1 MTDEAFQTRQ
11 RGKYATA
18 LANLMPGT
26 RDAGLVTV
34 TLYGRQAGMTPDEL
48 YADIMANAPGATRP
62 NPSAVRRAIEHA
74 ARTVELGGVKD
85 WAEKNR
91 ASAPATAYDRIWK
104 APKEPTAA
112 EKREAARKALPD
124 KVRGTVA
131 RLVIEGRGATSKTL
145 REMSPSAIPSAPAE
159 QAAAH
164 LNALGADWRWQ
175 IWAGTIGAK
184 VPGGKRGGIVAP
196 FALADTI
203 RAGLADIP
211 THVSL
216 NPLTGREGRTK
227 DGLPS
232 FDCADTV
239 AAFPFALLEFDGLP
253 LANQCAVFAALI
265 RKNPGRVV
273 SIVYSGGKSLHA
285 VILMPECDDRRMHTK
300 TRVEA
305 LREDR
310 TEADDRKWA
319 ANMEKLRR
327 AFASSDNPAERIDLA
342 PTMNPAIHTRLAG
355 AYRADKSK
363 RQTLL
368 YLDAELARRNL
379 EIF

>member
-1 MTDEAFQTRQ
+1 MTDEAFQNWQ

-26 RDAGLVTV
+26 RDANLVTV
-34 TLYGRQAGMTPDEL
+34 ALHGRQAGMTPDEL
-48 YADIMANAPGATRP
+48 YDDIMENAPGATRP

-74 ARTVELGGVKD
+74 ALTVELGGRKD
-85 WAEKNR
+85 YAAANSK
-91 ASAPATAYDRIWK
+91 AAAFDRIWT
-104 APKEPTAA
+104 PKREPTAA

-131 RLVIEGRGATSKTL
+131 RLVIEGRGATSKSL
-145 REMSPSAIPSAPAE
+145 REMSPTAIPTAPAE

-216 NPLTGREGRTK
+216 NPLTGKEGRTK

-232 FDCADTV
+232 FDCAGTV

-253 LANQCAVFAALI
+253 LGDQCAVFAALI
-265 RKNPGRVV
+265 RKKPGRVV

-285 VILMPECDDRRMHTK
+285 VMLMPECDDRRMHTK

-319 ANMEKLRR
+319 ANMEKLRS

-368 YLDAELARRNL
+368 YLDADLARREL

>member
-1 MTDEAFQTRQ
+1 MTDEAFRDWQ
-11 RGKYATA
+11 RGKYQTA
-18 LANLMPGT
+18 LANLMPGA
-26 RDAGLVTV
+26 RDANLVTV
-34 TLYGRQAGMTPDEL
+34 TLYGRQAGMAPEEL
-48 YADIMANAPGATRP
+48 YADIMENAPGATRP
-62 NPSAVRRAIEHA
+62 NPAAVRRAIEHS
-74 ARTVELGGVKD
+74 ARTVELGGRKD
-85 WAEKNR
+85 YAAANSK
-91 ASAPATAYDRIWK
+91 AAAFDRIWT
-104 APKEPTAA
+104 PKREPTAA
-112 EKREAARKALPD
+112 EKRESARKALPD

-145 REMSPSAIPSAPAE
+145 REMSPSAIPPSPAE

-184 VPGGKRGGIVAP
+184 VPGVKRGGICFAP
-196 FALADTI
+196 SLADTI

-216 NPLTGREGRTK
+216 NPLTGKEGRTK

-232 FDCADTV
+232 FDCAATV

-253 LANQCAVFAALI
+253 LADQCAVFAALI
-265 RKNPGRVV
+265 RKKPGRVV
-273 SIVYSGGKSLHA
+273 SVVYSGGKSLHA
-285 VILMPECDDRRMHTK
+285 VLLVPECDDRRLWSK

-310 TEADDRKWA
+310 TEADDKKWA
-319 ANMEKLRR
+319 ANMEALRR
-327 AFASSDNPAERIDLA
+327 LFASSDNPAERIDLA

-355 AYRADKSK
+355 AYRADKGR
-363 RQTLL
+363 RQTLI
-368 YLDAELARRNL
+368 YLDADLARRTL
-379 EIF
+379 ELF

>member
-1 MTDEAFQTRQ
+1 MTDEAFQNWQ

-26 RDAGLVTV
+26 RDANLVTV
-34 TLYGRQAGMTPDEL
+34 ALHGRQAGMTPDEL
-48 YADIMANAPGATRP
+48 YDDIIANAPGDTRP

-74 ARTVELGGVKD
+74 ARTVELGGRKD
-85 WAEKNR
+85 YAAANSK
-91 ASAPATAYDRIWK
+91 AAAFDRIWT
-104 APKEPTAA
+104 PKREPTAA

-145 REMSPSAIPSAPAE
+145 REMSPSAIPPAPAE

-216 NPLTGREGRTK
+216 NPLTGKEGRTK

-232 FDCADTV
+232 FDCAGTV

-253 LANQCAVFAALI
+253 LADQCAVFAALI
-265 RKNPGRVV
+265 RKKPGRVV

-285 VILMPECDDRRMHTK
+285 VMLMPECDDRRMHTK

-319 ANMEKLRR
+319 ANMEKLRS

-368 YLDAELARRNL
+368 YLDAELARINL
-379 EIF
+379 GIF

>member
-18 LANLMPGT
+18 LANLMPGA
-26 RDAGLVTV
+26 RDANLVTV
-34 TLYGRQAGMTPDEL
+34 TLYGRQAGMTPEEL
-48 YADIMANAPGATRP
+48 YADIMTNAPGATRP

-91 ASAPATAYDRIWK
+91 ASAPTTAYDRIWK

-112 EKREAARKALPD
+112 EKREAARRALPPNI
-124 KVRGTVA
+124 RGTVA
-131 RLVIEGRGATSKTL
+131 RLVIEGRGATSKSL
-145 REMSPSAIPSAPAE
+145 RAMSPSAIPSAPAE

-175 IWAGTIGAK
+175 IWAGTIGAT
-184 VPGGKRGGIVAP
+184 GKRGGIVTP
-196 FALADTI
+196 CALADTI
-203 RAGLADIP
+203 RAGLTDIP

-216 NPLTGREGRTK
+216 NPLTGKEGLTK

-232 FDCADTV
+232 YDCADTV
-239 AAFPFALLEFDGLP
+239 AAFPFALLEFDAMPLP
-253 LANQCAVFAALI
+253 DQCALFAALI
-265 RKNPGRVV
+265 RKKPGRVV
-273 SIVYSGGKSLHA
+273 SLTFSGGKSIHA
-285 VILMPECDDRRMHTK
+285 VVLIPEAHDRRPK
-300 TRVEA
+300 TLPPTRA
-305 LREDR
+305 LREYR
-310 TEADDRKWA
+310 NENDDAKWRDGMDA
-319 ANMEKLRR
+319 LVRL
-327 AFASSDNPAERIDLA
+327 FASSDNPAERIDLA

-355 AYRADKSK
+355 AYRADKGK
-363 RQTLL
+363 RQILL
-368 YLDAELARRNL
+368 YLDADLARREL

>member
-1 MTDEAFQTRQ
+1 MTDANFQNWQ
-11 RGKYATA
+11 REKYASA
-18 LANLMPGT
+18 LAALTPGT
-26 RDAGLVTV
+26 RDANLAAVA
-34 TLYGRQAGMTPDEL
+34 LYGRRAGIPPEEL
-48 YADIMANAPGATRP
+48 YADIMANAPGDKRP

-74 ARTVELGGVKD
+74 ARTVELGGRKD
-85 WAEKNR
+85 YAAAANSK
-91 ASAPATAYDRIWK
+91 AAAFDRIWT
-104 APKEPTAA
+104 PKREPTAA

-131 RLVIEGRGATSKTL
+131 RLVIEGRGATSKSL
-145 REMSPSAIPSAPAE
+145 RAMSPTAIPSAPAE

-196 FALADTI
+196 FVLADTI

-211 THVSL
+211 THVAL

-232 FDCADTV
+232 FDCAGTV

-253 LANQCAVFAALI
+253 LGDQCAVFAALI
-265 RKNPGRVV
+265 RKKPGRVV

-285 VILMPECDDRRMHTK
+285 VMLMPECDDRRMHTK

-319 ANMEKLRR
+319 ANMEKLRS

-355 AYRADKSK
+355 AYRADKGK

-368 YLDAELARRNL
+368 YLDAELARLNL

>member
-1 MTDEAFQTRQ
+1 MTDEAFQNWQ
-11 RGKYATA
+11 RGKYSTA

-26 RDAGLVTV
+26 RDANLVTV
-34 TLYGRQAGMTPDEL
+34 ALHGRQAGMTPDEL
-48 YADIMANAPGATRP
+48 YDDIMENAPGATRP

-74 ARTVELGGVKD
+74 ARTVELGGRKD
-85 WAEKNR
+85 YAAANSK
-91 ASAPATAYDRIWK
+91 AAAFDRIWT
-104 APKEPTAA
+104 PKREPTAA

-232 FDCADTV
+232 FDCAETV

-253 LANQCAVFAALI
+253 LADQCAVFAALI
-265 RKNPGRVV
+265 RKKPGRVV

-285 VILMPECDDRRMHTK
+285 VMLMPECDDRRMHTK

-319 ANMEKLRR
+319 ANMEKLRS

>member
-1 MTDEAFQTRQ
+1 MTDEAFQNWQ
-11 RGKYATA
+11 RGKYASA
-18 LANLMPGT
+18 LAALSPGT
-26 RDAGLVTV
+26 RDANLVTV
-34 TLYGRQAGMTPDEL
+34 ALHGRQAGMTPDEL
-48 YADIMANAPGATRP
+48 YDDIMVNAPGDTRP

-74 ARTVELGGVKD
+74 ARTVELGGRKD
-85 WAEKNR
+85 YAAANSK
-91 ASAPATAYDRIWK
+91 AAAFDRIWT
-104 APKEPTAA
+104 PKREPTAA
-112 EKREAARKALPD
+112 EKREAARRALPD

-145 REMSPSAIPSAPAE
+145 REMSPSAIPPAPAE

-216 NPLTGREGRTK
+216 NPLTGKEGRTK

-232 FDCADTV
+232 FDCAGTV

-253 LANQCAVFAALI
+253 LADQCAVFAALI
-265 RKNPGRVV
+265 RRKPGRVV
-273 SIVYSGGKSLHA
+273 SLCYSGGKSIHA
-285 VILMPECDDRRMHTK
+285 VVLIPEAHDRRLK
-300 TRVEA
+300 TLPPTRQ

-310 TEADDRKWA
+310 NENDDAKWRGEMDA
-319 ANMEKLRR
+319 LVRL
-327 AFASSDNPAERIDLA
+327 FASSDDPAERIDIA

-355 AYRADKSK
+355 AYRADKGK

-368 YLDAELARRNL
+368 YLDADLARREL

>member
-34 TLYGRQAGMTPDEL
+34 TLYGRQAGMTSDEL

-112 EKREAARKALPD
+112 EKREAARRALPPNI
-124 KVRGTVA
+124 RGTVA

-145 REMSPSAIPSAPAE
+145 RAMSPTAIPSAPAE

-164 LNALGADWRWQ
+164 LTALGADWRWR
-175 IWAGTIGAK
+175 IWAGTIGAT
-184 VPGGKRGGIVAP
+184 GKRGGICDAA
-196 FALADTI
+196 ALADTI

-216 NPLTGREGRTK
+216 NPLTGKEGRTK

-232 FDCADTV
+232 FDCAATV

-253 LANQCAVFAALI
+253 LADQCAVFAALI
-265 RKNPGRVV
+265 LKKPGRVV

-285 VILMPECDDRRMHTK
+285 VLLIPECDDRRMHTK
-300 TRVEA
+300 TRVEP
-305 LREDR
+305 LRENR
-310 TEADDRKWA
+310 TDADDKKWA
-319 ANMEKLRR
+319 ANMEKLRS

-342 PTMNPAIHTRLAG
+342 PTMNQAVHTRLAG
-355 AYRADKSK
+355 AYRADKGK

-368 YLDAELARRNL
+368 YLDAELARQTL
-379 EIF
+379 ELF

>member
-1 MTDEAFQTRQ
+1 MTDEAFQNWQ
-11 RGKYATA
+11 RGKYASA
-18 LANLMPGT
+18 LAALSPGT
-26 RDAGLVTV
+26 RDANLVTV
-34 TLYGRQAGMTPDEL
+34 ALHGRQAGMTPDEL
-48 YADIMANAPGATRP
+48 YDDIMANAPGDTRP

-74 ARTVELGGVKD
+74 ARTVELGGRKD
-85 WAEKNR
+85 YAAANSK
-91 ASAPATAYDRIWK
+91 AAAFDRIWT
-104 APKEPTAA
+104 PKREPTAA

-145 REMSPSAIPSAPAE
+145 REMSPSAIPPAPAE

-175 IWAGTIGAK
+175 IWAGTIGAT
-184 VPGGKRGGIVAP
+184 GKRGGIVMP
-196 FALADTI
+196 CALADTI

-216 NPLTGREGRTK
+216 NPLTGKEGRTK

-232 FDCADTV
+232 FDCAGTV

-253 LANQCAVFAALI
+253 LADQCAVFAALI
-265 RKNPGRVV
+265 RKKPGRIV

-285 VILMPECDDRRMHTK
+285 VMLMPECDDRRMHTK

-319 ANMEKLRR
+319 ANMEKLRS

-368 YLDAELARRNL
+368 YLDAELARLNL

>member
-1 MTDEAFQTRQ
+1 M
-11 RGKYATA
+11 
-18 LANLMPGT
+18 
-26 RDAGLVTV
+26 TV

-112 EKREAARKALPD
+112 EKREAARKAVPPEM
-124 KVRGTVA
+124 RGTVA
-131 RLVIEGRGATSKTL
+131 RLVSEGRGATSKSL
-145 REMSPSAIPSAPAE
+145 REMSPTAIPAAPAE

-175 IWAGTIGAK
+175 TWAGTIGTT
-184 VPGGKRGGIVAP
+184 GKRGGIVTP
-196 FALADTI
+196 CALADTI

-211 THVSL
+211 THVAL
-216 NPLTGREGRTK
+216 NPLTGKEGLTK

-239 AAFPFALLEFDGLP
+239 AAFPFALLEFDAMSLP
-253 LANQCAVFAALI
+253 DQCALFAALI
-265 RKNPGRVV
+265 RKKPGRVV
-273 SIVYSGGKSLHA
+273 SLVFSGGKSIHA
-285 VILMPECDDRRMHTK
+285 VVLIHECHDRRLHTK
-300 TRVEA
+300 TAVEPI
-305 LREDR
+305 REER
-310 TEADDRKWA
+310 TEADVEKWRGEMDA
-319 ANMEKLRR
+319 LCRL
-327 AFASSDNPAERIDLA
+327 FASSDNPAERIDLA
-342 PTMNPAIHTRLAG
+342 PLTNPAIHTRLAG
-355 AYRADKSK
+355 AYRADKGR

-368 YLDAELARRNL
+368 YLDADLARREL
-379 EIF
+379 ELF

>member
-62 NPSAVRRAIEHA
+62 NPSAVRRAVEHA

-112 EKREAARKALPD
+112 EKREAARRALPPNI
-124 KVRGTVA
+124 RGTVA
-131 RLVIEGRGATSKTL
+131 RLVIEGRGATSKSL
-145 REMSPSAIPSAPAE
+145 REMSPTAIPSAPAE

-164 LNALGADWRWQ
+164 LTALGADWRWR
-175 IWAGTIGAK
+175 IWAGTIGAT
-184 VPGGKRGGIVAP
+184 GKRGGICDAA
-196 FALADTI
+196 ALADTI

-216 NPLTGREGRTK
+216 NPLTGKEGLTK

-232 FDCADTV
+232 FDCAATV
-239 AAFPFALLEFDGLP
+239 AAFPFALLEFDAMP
-253 LANQCAVFAALI
+253 LADQCAIFAALI
-265 RKNPGRVV
+265 RRKPGRVV
-273 SIVYSGGKSLHA
+273 SLCYSGGKSIHA
-285 VILMPECDDRRMHTK
+285 VVLIPEAHDRRLK
-300 TRVEA
+300 TLPPTRQ

-310 TEADDRKWA
+310 NENDDAKWRGEMDA
-319 ANMEKLRR
+319 LVRL
-327 AFASSDNPAERIDLA
+327 FASSDDPAERIDLA

-355 AYRADKSK
+355 AYRADKGK

-368 YLDAELARRNL
+368 YLDADLARREL

>member
-1 MTDEAFQTRQ
+1 MTDEAFQNWQ

-26 RDAGLVTV
+26 RDANLVTV
-34 TLYGRQAGMTPDEL
+34 ALHGRQAGMTPDEL
-48 YADIMANAPGATRP
+48 YDDIMENAPGATRP

-91 ASAPATAYDRIWK
+91 LAALTPYQFRR
-104 APKEPTAA
+104 EPTAA
-112 EKREAARKALPD
+112 EKREAARKAVPPEM
-124 KVRGTVA
+124 RGTVA
-131 RLVIEGRGATSKTL
+131 RLVIEGRGTTSKSL
-145 REMSPSAIPSAPAE
+145 REMSPTAIPTAPAE

-175 IWAGTIGAK
+175 TWAGTIG
-184 VPGGKRGGIVAP
+184 PTGKRGGIVAP
-196 FALADTI
+196 CALADTI

-216 NPLTGREGRTK
+216 NPLTGKEGRTK

-232 FDCADTV
+232 YDCAATV
-239 AAFPFALLEFDGLP
+239 AAFPFALLEFDAMP
-253 LANQCAVFAALI
+253 LADQCALFAALI
-265 RKNPGRVV
+265 RRKPGRVV
-273 SIVYSGGKSLHA
+273 SLCYSGGKSIHA
-285 VILMPECDDRRMHTK
+285 VVLIPEAHDRRLK
-300 TRVEA
+300 TLPPTRG

-310 TEADDRKWA
+310 NEIDDEKWRGEMDA
-319 ANMEKLRR
+319 LVRL
-327 AFASSDNPAERIDLA
+327 FASSDDPAERIDLA

-355 AYRADKSK
+355 AFRADKGK

-368 YLDAELARRNL
+368 YLDADLARREL

>member
-74 ARTVELGGVKD
+74 ARTVELGGRKD
-85 WAEKNR
+85 YTEANSK
-91 ASAPATAYDRIWK
+91 AAAFDRIWT
-104 APKEPTAA
+104 PKREPTAA
-112 EKREAARKALPD
+112 EKREAARRALPPNI
-124 KVRGTVA
+124 RGTVA
-131 RLVIEGRGATSKTL
+131 RLVIEGRGATSKSL
-145 REMSPSAIPSAPAE
+145 RAMSPTAIPSAPAE

-164 LNALGADWRWQ
+164 LTALGAAWRWR
-175 IWAGTIGAK
+175 IWAGTIGAT
-184 VPGGKRGGIVAP
+184 GKRGGICDAA
-196 FALADTI
+196 ALADTI

-216 NPLTGREGRTK
+216 NPLTGKEGMTK

-232 FDCADTV
+232 FDCAATV
-239 AAFPFALLEFDGLP
+239 AAFPFALLEFDAMP
-253 LANQCAVFAALI
+253 LADQCAIFAALI
-265 RKNPGRVV
+265 RRKPGRVV
-273 SIVYSGGKSLHA
+273 SLCYSGGKSIHA
-285 VILMPECDDRRMHTK
+285 VVLIPEAHDRRLK
-300 TRVEA
+300 TLPPTRQ

-310 TEADDRKWA
+310 NENDDAKWRGEMDA
-319 ANMEKLRR
+319 LVRL
-327 AFASSDNPAERIDLA
+327 FASSDDPAERIDLA

-355 AYRADKSK
+355 AYRADKGK

-368 YLDAELARRNL
+368 YLDAELARRTL

>member
-1 MTDEAFQTRQ
+1 MTDEAFQNWQ
-11 RGKYATA
+11 RGKYASA
-18 LANLMPGT
+18 LAALSPGT
-26 RDAGLVTV
+26 RDANLVTV
-34 TLYGRQAGMTPDEL
+34 ALHGRQAGMTPDEL
-48 YADIMANAPGATRP
+48 YDDIMANAPGDTRP

-74 ARTVELGGVKD
+74 ARTVELGGRKD
-85 WAEKNR
+85 YAAANSK
-91 ASAPATAYDRIWK
+91 AAAFDRIWT
-104 APKEPTAA
+104 PKREPTAA

-145 REMSPSAIPSAPAE
+145 REMSPSAIPPAPAE

-232 FDCADTV
+232 FDCAGTV

-253 LANQCAVFAALI
+253 LADQCAVFAALI
-265 RKNPGRVV
+265 RKKPGRVV

-285 VILMPECDDRRMHTK
+285 VMLMPECDDRRMHTK

-319 ANMEKLRR
+319 ANMEKLRS

-368 YLDAELARRNL
+368 YLDAELARREL

>member
-1 MTDEAFQTRQ
+1 MTDEAFQNWQ

-26 RDAGLVTV
+26 RDANLVTV
-34 TLYGRQAGMTPDEL
+34 ALHGRQAGMTPDDL
-48 YADIMANAPGATRP
+48 YDDIMANAPGDTRP

-74 ARTVELGGVKD
+74 ARTVELGGRKD
-85 WAEKNR
+85 YA
-91 ASAPATAYDRIWK
+91 ATNSKAAAFDRIWT
-104 APKEPTAA
+104 PKREPTAA
-112 EKREAARKALPD
+112 EKRESARKALPD

-131 RLVIEGRGATSKTL
+131 RLVIEGRGATSKSL
-145 REMSPSAIPSAPAE
+145 REMSPTAIPTAPAE

-164 LNALGADWRWQ
+164 LNALGADWRWYS
-175 IWAGTIGAK
+175 WAGTIGTT
-184 VPGGKRGGIVAP
+184 GKRGGIVTP
-196 FALADTI
+196 CALADTI

-216 NPLTGREGRTK
+216 NPLTGKEGRTK

-232 FDCADTV
+232 FDCAATV
-239 AAFPFALLEFDGLP
+239 AAFPFALLEFDALP
-253 LANQCAVFAALI
+253 LADQCALFAALI
-265 RKNPGRVV
+265 RRKPGRVV
-273 SIVYSGGKSLHA
+273 SLCYSGGKSIHA
-285 VILMPECDDRRMHTK
+285 VVLIPEAHDRRLK
-300 TRVEA
+300 TLPPTRG

-310 TEADDRKWA
+310 NEIDDEKWRGEMDA
-319 ANMEKLRR
+319 LVRL
-327 AFASSDNPAERIDLA
+327 FASSDDPAERIDLA

-355 AYRADKSK
+355 AFRADKGK

-368 YLDAELARRNL
+368 YLDADLARREL

>member
-1 MTDEAFQTRQ
+1 MTDEAFRSWQ
-11 RGKYATA
+11 RGKYDTA

-26 RDAGLVTV
+26 RDANLVTV
-34 TLYGRQAGMTPDEL
+34 ALHGRHAGMTPDEL
-48 YADIMANAPGATRP
+48 YDDIMANAPGDTRP
-62 NPSAVRRAIEHA
+62 TPSAVRRAIEHA
-74 ARTVELGGVKD
+74 ARTVELGWRKD
-85 WAEKNR
+85 YAAANPK
-91 ASAPATAYDRIWK
+91 AAAFDRIWT
-104 APKEPTAA
+104 PKREPTAA
-112 EKREAARKALPD
+112 EKRESARKALPD

-145 REMSPSAIPSAPAE
+145 REMSPSAIPPSPAE

-216 NPLTGREGRTK
+216 NPLTGKEGRTK

-232 FDCADTV
+232 FDCAGTV

-253 LANQCAVFAALI
+253 LADQCAVFAALI
-265 RKNPGRVV
+265 RKKPGRVV

-285 VILMPECDDRRMHTK
+285 VMLMPECDDRRMHTK

-319 ANMEKLRR
+319 ANMAKLRS
-327 AFASSDNPAERIDLA
+327 AFASSDNPSERIDLA

-355 AYRADKSK
+355 AYRADKYK

-368 YLDAELARRNL
+368 YLDAELARLNL